1 MKVYVLT
8 YVIGQRSGDR
18 QPDCEILVI
27 GESKDD
33 AMRRGIK
40 RVIAE
45 RERWGYMCDYDGANV
60 FVCHPNGNLCETY
73 TDFKVEEV

>member
-8 YVIGQRSGDR
+8 YVIGQQPGNR
-18 QPDCEILVI
+18 QPDCEILVV

-45 RERWGYMCDYDGANV
+45 RER
-60 FVCHPNGNLCETY
+60 
-73 TDFKVEEV
+73 